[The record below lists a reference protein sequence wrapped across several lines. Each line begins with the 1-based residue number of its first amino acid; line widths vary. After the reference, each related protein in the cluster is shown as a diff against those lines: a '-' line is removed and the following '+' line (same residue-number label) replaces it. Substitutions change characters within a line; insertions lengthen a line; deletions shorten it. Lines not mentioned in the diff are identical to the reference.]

1 MKNTVDD
8 KKRISVA
15 MISNAMSHHQL
26 PFCDAM
32 INQDLF
38 DFVFIATKPIAKGR
52 LNIGYSDLNN
62 SREYI
67 IKPYES
73 EKEKQRAI
81 EIANN
86 YDFVIYGSA
95 PFEYIKNRI
104 KNRKWT
110 FIYSE
115 RLFKETRTKDLFN
128 IKTILACTLRYSFA
142 SHKRLRLLCSSAFSS
157 NDFKYFRFKEN
168 HTYKWGYFPPQSE
181 LSYSELDKKKEP
193 NNIVWVGRMI
203 HWKHP
208 ELVIQLAK
216 KLKDNN
222 IEASVTIVGDGVM
235 IQELKHLAGKYCVS
249 DKIIFKG
256 VLSTSQTREEMEKAS
271 ILVTTSDHN
280 EGWGAIVN
288 EGMSS
293 GCAVVASHLMGSVPF
308 LIKDKENGFVFESEN
323 IDDLYKKVK
332 ELIENDE
339 LRERISKKAYDSIEN
354 EYNGQIA
361 AQRLSMLMRAYL
373 DGDES
378 FAFEDGICS
387 IAKRMKNNWYN

>member
-1 MKNTVDD
+1 MPNWKSRESST
-8 KKRISVA
+8 KRITA
-15 MISNAMSHHQL
+15 IKNGISKIQSSKIA
-26 PFCDAM
+26 PFLED
-32 INQDLF
+32 
-38 DFVFIATKPIAKGR
+38 AKGKI
-52 LNIGYSDLNN
+52 LKY
-62 SREYI
+62 
-67 IKPYES
+67 YES

-115 RLFKETRTKDLFN
+115 RLFKESRAKDLFN

-332 ELIENDE
+332 YLCDNPEKRVEMGKAAYETITKQWCAEN
-339 LRERISKKAYDSIEN
+339 AT
-354 EYNGQIA
+354 
-361 AQRLSMLMRAYL
+361 QRLYDIIKSKVEKTEEPVYK
-373 DGDES
+373 DGP
-378 FAFEDGICS
+378 CS
-387 IAKRMKNNWYN
+387 KAEIITPKYRKGNYDKI